1 MKDIQI
7 LIIEDEATLRD
18 NIAEI
23 IVHYGFRVI
32 TAPSGEEGVKVATQV
47 VPDIIVCDLML
58 PGIDGYEVLN
68 TVKQIPGLISTAF
81 IFLTAKSTRTDI
93 RTGMDMGADDYLTKP
108 FTKEELINSIKARV
122 QKLINLR
129 ASQIENDA
137 FISSAAE
144 RMTMLTKAERKV
156 LNKISEGFTTP
167 QIAEK
172 LFLSSKTIENH
183 RMNISRKLSL
193 SGPNSLISFALR
205 LKAHHFDQSF
215 PEKSASPLTADN
227 QHTVS

>member
-68 TVKQIPGLISTAF
+68 AVKQIPGLISTAF
-81 IFLTAKSTRTDI
+81 IFLTAKSTRSDI

-144 RMTMLTKAERKV
+144 RMTILTKAERKV

-215 PEKSASPLTADN
+215 PEKPASPLTADN